1 MGDPA
6 SLTYMVILASVLIF
20 GALVQNRSSLGKMAQ
35 QALIWAL
42 IFVGGIAVVGLWED
56 IKGTVM
62 PQQSVITDQGRIEI
76 PRANDGHY
84 YLQAE
89 VNGAPLTFM
98 VDTGASSIALSQADA
113 RKAGIDVNNLAF
125 LGTASTANGETRIAH
140 VRLTSLKIGGLE
152 DTNVRAWVNEGE
164 LEQSLLGMTYLQRY
178 SKVSFENGTLVLQR

>member
-6 SLTYMVILASVLIF
+6 SLTYMVLLLS
-20 GALVQNRSSLGKMAQ
+20 ALVFWAVVQNRQSLGQMTQ

-42 IFVGGIAVVGLWED
+42 IFVGAIAVVGLWDD

-89 VNGAPLTFM
+89 VNGAALTFM
-98 VDTGASSIALSQADA
+98 VDTGASSIALSTQDA
-113 RKAGIDVNNLAF
+113 LKAGIDVANLAF

-140 VRLTSLKIGGLE
+140 VRLASLKVGVLE
-152 DTNVRAWVNEGE
+152 DTNVRAWVNEGK

-178 SKVSFENGTLVLQR
+178 SKVAFENGLLVLTR